1 MRIITYDCEVFKYDW
16 IVVFKDHSTGKYYVF
31 HNDNKALLNFL
42 SEKVIYIG
50 FNTKHYDQY
59 IIKGIC
65 ANFTPKELKRLNDYL
80 INGFPGWQYP
90 DLQGFFLKF
99 NNVDIRDDMYNALS
113 LKAIEGHIGINI
125 KESEIDFNIDRPLTH
140 EELKK
145 TIHYCKHDVDST
157 ERIIAL
163 RNEYLKTKLNLGK
176 RANID
181 EIKALSSTN
190 AKLTALMLGAKRV
203 ERTDGRNYIY
213 PSNLDLSVIP
223 KEVID
228 FFEAIHDESIP
239 DKELFK
245 TSLEI
250 EIGGMPCKYAWGGVH
265 GSQLCYFEERNGNR
279 IIQNRDVSSLYPSLI
294 EQYNYLSRNVS
305 NPKIFYNIKKDRI
318 AAKHNG
324 DMQLAKDLK
333 LPLNTVSGA
342 QENKYNDLYDP
353 LPTRSLRISGQLF
366 LTILLMR
373 LIKAC
378 KTFKPLNFN
387 TDGLMYSIDKKELSI
402 VDKICTD
409 WEKETRFELETDNIQ
424 KVWIKDVNNLLFIN
438 TDGHIKKVGS
448 YLNYGIS
455 SKGQWAINNSAIVVK
470 KATIE
475 YLANGV
481 PVEETIA
488 NNNDIFDYQIIAK
501 AGSKYSRA
509 YQLIDGKEVPTQK
522 VNRVYATS
530 SKNLGKLYK
539 VKEENSSIAK
549 IENLPDHCIIDNDN
563 QLTIKDVDKTYYI
576 DLATKRV
583 NDFLGIK
590 PERKMKMAAKKVET
604 SKELNV
610 YQKLIK
616 ARNEFLNT
624 YITQSG
630 KNINLEFKYFELS
643 DIVPSIT
650 RIFNSIGLI
659 AIANFTNDTATLNII
674 NTDKSDEPIEFTAPF
689 TQVEPIISN
698 TGKQVTNNMQA
709 LGSSITY
716 MRRYL
721 YLIAMDICVNDDI
734 EPTITKETNIK
745 VSTSNANKKPKTTEE
760 REKIKEDLTNTDG
773 NATPLQIKGLK
784 TKLKELK
791 DKCPDK
797 EEWIAKIALRTE
809 SFTKITKAECE
820 KLIKHTNKLLKG
832 DKNEEN

>member
-1 MRIITYDCEVFKYDW
+1 MRIITYDSEVFKYDW
-16 IVVFKDHSTGKYYVF
+16 IVVFKDKETGLYTVI
-31 HNDNKALLNFL
+31 HNDNKSLINYI
-42 SEKVIYIG
+42 VDNNIYIG

-65 ANFTPKELKRLNDYL
+65 ANFAPKELKKLSDYL
-80 INGFPGWQYP
+80 IDGFQGWQYP
-90 DLQGFFLKF
+90 DLQEFFFRF

-113 LKAIEGHIGINI
+113 LKAIEGHIGMNI
-125 KESEIDFNIDRPLTH
+125 KESEIDFNIDRPLTK

-145 TIHYCKHDVDST
+145 VIHYCKHDVDTT
-157 ERIIAL
+157 EKLVEL
-163 RNEYLKTKLNLGK
+163 RKDYLITKLNLGK

-181 EIKALSSTN
+181 KIKALSSTN

-203 ERTDGRNYIY
+203 ERNDGRNYIY

-223 KEVID
+223 KEVIN
-228 FFEAIHDESIP
+228 FFETIHNKSIP

-305 NPKIFYNIKKDRI
+305 NPKIFYKIKKDRI

-324 DMQLAKDLK
+324 DKQLAKDLK

-342 QENKYNDLYDP
+342 QENPYNDLYDP

-378 KTFKPLNFN
+378 ETFKPLNFN

-438 TDGHIKKVGS
+438 IDGHIKKVGS

-455 SKGQWAINNSAIVVK
+455 AKGQWAINNSAIVVK

-475 YLANGV
+475 YLTKGV
-481 PVEETIA
+481 PVKETIT

-509 YQLIDGKEVPTQK
+509 YQLVNDKEVPIQK

-530 SKNLGKLYK
+530 NKSLGKLYK
-539 VKEENSSIAK
+539 VKAENHSIAK
-549 IENLPDHCIIDNDN
+549 IENLPEHCIIDNNN
-563 QLTIKDVDKTYYI
+563 QLTIDDIDKTYYI
-576 DLATKRV
+576 DLATKRI

-590 PERKMKMAAKKVET
+590 PERKTKMATKKVET
-604 SKELNV
+604 SKTLNV
-610 YQKLIK
+610 YQKLIE

-630 KNINLEFKYFELS
+630 KNIHLEFKYFELS
-643 DIVPSIT
+643 DIIPSIT
-650 RIFNSIGLI
+650 RIFNNIGLI
-659 AIANFTNDTATLNII
+659 AIANFTNDVATLNII
-674 NTDKSDEPIEFTAPF
+674 NTDKSDENIEFTAPF
-689 TQVEPIISN
+689 NQVEPIIGKS
-698 TGKQVTNNMQA
+698 GKQATNNMQA

-721 YLIAMDICVNDDI
+721 YLIAMDICVNDSI
-734 EPTITKETNIK
+734 EPTIEKETNLK
-745 VSTSNANKKPKTTEE
+745 TSSNASKKPKTTEE

-791 DKCPDK
+791 DKFPEK
-797 EEWIAKIALRTE
+797 EEWIVKIALRTE

-820 KLIKHTNKLLKG
+820 KLIKHTNKLLEG

>member
-1 MRIITYDCEVFKYDW
+1 MRIITYDGEVFKYDW
-16 IVVFKDHSTGKYYVF
+16 IVVFKDKETGLYTVI
-31 HNDNKALLNFL
+31 HNDSKALRNYILDNN
-42 SEKVIYIG
+42 IYIG

-65 ANFTPKELKRLNDYL
+65 ANFTPKELKKLSDYL
-80 INGFPGWQYP
+80 IDGFQGWQYP
-90 DLQGFFLKF
+90 DLQEFFFRF

-125 KESEIDFNIDRPLTH
+125 KESEIDFNIDRPLTK

-145 TIHYCKHDVDST
+145 TINYCKHDVDTT
-157 ERIIAL
+157 EKLVEL
-163 RNEYLKTKLNLGK
+163 RKDYLITKLNLGK

-181 EIKALSSTN
+181 KIKALSSTN

-203 ERTDGRNYIY
+203 ERNDGRNYIY

-223 KEVID
+223 KEVIN
-228 FFEAIHDESIP
+228 FFETIHNKSIP
-239 DKELFK
+239 DKKLFK

-342 QENKYNDLYDP
+342 QENPYNDLYDP

-481 PVEETIA
+481 PVEETIT
-488 NNNDIFDYQIIAK
+488 NNNNIFDYQIIAK

-509 YQLIDGKEVPTQK
+509 YQLVNDKEVPIQK

-530 SKNLGKLYK
+530 NKSLGKLYK
-539 VKEENSSIAK
+539 VKAENHSIAK
-549 IENLPDHCIIDNDN
+549 IENLPEHCIIDNNN
-563 QLTIKDVDKTYYI
+563 QLTIDDIDKTYYI
-576 DLATKRV
+576 NLAIKRV

-610 YQKLIK
+610 YQKLIE

-630 KNINLEFKYFELS
+630 KNIHLEFKYFELS

-650 RIFNSIGLI
+650 RIFNNIGLI
-659 AIANFTNDTATLNII
+659 AIANFTNDVATLNII
-674 NTDKSDEPIEFTAPF
+674 NTDKSDENIEFTAPF
-689 TQVEPIISN
+689 NQVEPIIGKS
-698 TGKQVTNNMQA
+698 GKQATNNMQA

-721 YLIAMDICVNDDI
+721 YLIAMDICVNDSI
-734 EPTITKETNIK
+734 EPTIEKETNLK
-745 VSTSNANKKPKTTEE
+745 TSSNASKKPKTTEE

-791 DKCPDK
+791 DKFPEK

-820 KLIKHTNKLLKG
+820 KLIKHTNKLLEG